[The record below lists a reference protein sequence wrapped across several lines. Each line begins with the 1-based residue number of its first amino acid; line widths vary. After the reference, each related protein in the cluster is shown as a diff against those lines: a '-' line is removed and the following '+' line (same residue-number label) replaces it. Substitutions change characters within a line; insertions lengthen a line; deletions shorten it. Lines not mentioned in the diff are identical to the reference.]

1 ETYEKANQI
10 EVSEPTKK
18 YRKELLDLEIQLQEA
33 IKSKDPEP
41 YKKITDEIRKIGGNM
56 NLSNVF
62 FGGFRSQID
71 DKDNFEDYKA
81 HVFNVVEGTYK
92 NGSVEFK
99 IDPIGI
105 VKEIKIKEV

>member
-1 ETYEKANQI
+1 
-10 EVSEPTKK
+10 
-18 YRKELLDLEIQLQEA
+18 
-33 IKSKDPEP
+33 
-41 YKKITDEIRKIGGNM
+41 M
-56 NLSNVF
+56 NLSNLF

-81 HVFNVVEGTYK
+81 HVFDVVEGTYK
-92 NGSVEFK
+92 NGSVEFT